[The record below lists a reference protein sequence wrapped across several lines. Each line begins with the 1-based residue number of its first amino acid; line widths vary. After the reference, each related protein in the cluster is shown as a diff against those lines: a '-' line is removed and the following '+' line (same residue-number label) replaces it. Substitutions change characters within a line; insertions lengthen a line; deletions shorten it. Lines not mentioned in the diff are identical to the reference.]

1 MGKYKVKLLPA
12 AWDDLQEIFD
22 YILIDSPKAAEN
34 TLERI
39 IGSLRCLEDFPNSG
53 SYAPDKELKK
63 YGFRIVIASPYI
75 SFYRLI
81 DNTVFVYHI
90 VHGARNYADLLK
102 SYCTSLSE

>member
-1 MGKYKVKLLPA
+1 MGKYKVEFLPS

-39 IGSLRCLEDFPNSG
+39 MNSLRQLEQFPNSG

-63 YGFRIVIASPYI
+63 YGFRMVIASPYI
-75 SFYRLI
+75 SFYRFV
-81 DNTVFVYHI
+81 DGKVFVYHI
-90 VHGARNYADLLK
+90 IHGARRYSDLLK
-102 SYCTSLSE
+102 SYIDNV